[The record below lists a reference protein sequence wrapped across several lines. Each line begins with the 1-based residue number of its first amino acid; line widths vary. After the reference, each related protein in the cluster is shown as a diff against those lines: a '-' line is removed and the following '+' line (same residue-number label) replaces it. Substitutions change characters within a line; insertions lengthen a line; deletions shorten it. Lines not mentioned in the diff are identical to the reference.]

1 MNTQSAKAKG
11 RKLQQWVRDAIV
23 SACNLQADD
32 VQSRSMGAGGE
43 DIMLSPT
50 ARVAFPFSIECKNQ
64 ERISIWKAYD
74 QAKTNSEVHEPLLI
88 IKRNNHE
95 PLAVVNARY
104 FIENACKADRSEYN
118 PP

>member
-1 MNTQSAKAKG
+1 
-11 RKLQQWVRDAIV
+11 
-23 SACNLQADD
+23 
-32 VQSRSMGAGGE
+32 MGAGGE

-50 ARVAFPFSIECKNQ
+50 ARARFPFSIECKNQ
-64 ERISIWKAYD
+64 ERISIWKAYE
-74 QAKTNSEVHEPLLI
+74 QAKLNASITQYSEVHEPLLI

-104 FIENACKADRSEYN
+104 FIENACKSARSGYN

>member
-1 MNTQSAKAKG
+1 
-11 RKLQQWVRDAIV
+11 
-23 SACNLQADD
+23 
-32 VQSRSMGAGGE
+32 MGASGE

-50 ARVAFPFSIECKNQ
+50 AREKFPFAVECKNQ
-64 ERISIWKAYD
+64 ERISIWKSYE
-74 QAKTNSEVHEPLLI
+74 QAKLNAEFHEPLLI

-104 FIENACKADRSEYN
+104 FIENACKAGKSEYN

>member
-23 SACNLQADD
+23 SACKLQADD
-32 VQSRSMGAGGE
+32 VQSRSMGASGE

-50 ARVAFPFSIECKNQ
+50 ARARFPFSIECKNQ
-64 ERISIWKAYD
+64 ERISIWKFYE
-74 QAKTNSEVHEPLLI
+74 QAKSNSEVHEPLLI

-104 FIENACKADRSEYN
+104 FIENACKSVRSGYN